1 MTGAMM
7 TKPKGILKAVPT
19 IIPVND
25 CEDGVR
31 VVEGSGGSLERE
43 KALLMLRGLH
53 RDRARKTTRCLNY
66 SFGDQMEMQSPAEEE
81 SQYGSDGR
89 EDVESSQSVLK

>member
-53 RDRARKTTRCLNY
+53 RDRARKTTRGLNY
-66 SFGDQMEMQSPAEEE
+66 HFGGKSKSNLGEECADTAVTEAGSPCER
-81 SQYGSDGR
+81 GT
-89 EDVESSQSVLK
+89 SS